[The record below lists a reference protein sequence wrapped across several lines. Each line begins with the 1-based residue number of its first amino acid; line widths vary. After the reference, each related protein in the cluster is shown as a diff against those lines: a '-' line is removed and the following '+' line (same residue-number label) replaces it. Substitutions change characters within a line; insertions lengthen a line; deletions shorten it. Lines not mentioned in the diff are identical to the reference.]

1 MTKRDVLIVSALGA
15 LWTIA
20 ILLAVA
26 IAAAVLYRAIRRAH
40 GAAAVHRER
49 RTALRDGRRR
59 LKTFT
64 TIDDLK
70 E

>member
-15 LWTIA
+15 LWTVV

-26 IAAAVLYRAIRRAH
+26 IAAAAIYRAISRTH
-40 GAAAVHRER
+40 TTLAARRER
-49 RTALRDGRRR
+49 RTALRNGRRR

>member
-1 MTKRDVLIVSALGA
+1 MTHREVLIVSAIGA
-15 LWTIA
+15 LWA
-20 ILLAVA
+20 VMILLAIA
-26 IAAAVLYRAIRRAH
+26 IAAAVLYRAIGRAH
-40 GAAAVHRER
+40 GALAER
-49 RTALRDGRRR
+49 RAHRTALRDGRRR